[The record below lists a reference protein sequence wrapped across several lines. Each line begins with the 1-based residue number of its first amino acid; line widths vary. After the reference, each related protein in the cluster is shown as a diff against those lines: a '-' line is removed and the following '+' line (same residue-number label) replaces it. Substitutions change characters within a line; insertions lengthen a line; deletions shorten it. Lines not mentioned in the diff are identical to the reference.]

1 MKILMVSMF
10 SNHFF
15 RWTEQLRESGHE
27 VYWLDVF
34 DSNTK
39 VEKIDFVHQII
50 GWRYKINYPGR
61 YFIKNKIPRLNKLIN
76 QVNERDLSEF
86 FEKTLREIKPDMVQ
100 SFVLQSAGYP
110 ILKIMKKHPR
120 ITWVFSAWGNDL
132 YYRQQTGEED
142 LKNIKKTLPEFDY
155 MFSDCLRDHHVA
167 KSHGFK
173 GEFLGA
179 FPGGGGYDLNKY
191 KLDITPF
198 ELRKNILIKGY
209 QSHLGRCNIILEA
222 IVKQKQFLSN
232 YKIIVFGGN
241 DSVKKFIVENG
252 LLSWENFVFLELIP
266 HREVLKLMGKSLL
279 YLGNSISDGMP
290 NTLLEA
296 IIMGAFP
303 IQSNPGGATAELIE
317 DGKNGI
323 LINNPED
330 SEEIFKLIQA
340 ALNNPSKM
348 QEGVEFNL
356 NEVRPRLE
364 REYVK
369 RQVLSKY
376 DLIEKK
382 LKIII

>member
-15 RWTEQLRESGHE
+15 NWTEQLRESEHE

-34 DSNTK
+34 DSNTR

-50 GWRYKINYPGR
+50 GWRYKLDYPGR
-61 YFIKNKIPRLNKLIN
+61 YFIKNKIPRLHKMIN
-76 QVNERDLSEF
+76 QVNERHLSVF
-86 FEKTLREIKPDMVQ
+86 FEKILHEIKPDVVQ
-100 SFVLQSAGYP
+100 SFVLQSAGYS
-110 ILKIMKKHPR
+110 ILNIMKKYPH
-120 ITWVFSAWGNDL
+120 IKWVFSAWGNDL
-132 YYRQQTGEED
+132 YYRQQISKD
-142 LKNIKKTLPEFDY
+142 LKNIKRTLPEFKY

-173 GEFLGA
+173 GEFLGT
-179 FPGGGGYDLNKY
+179 FPTGGGYDLNKY
-191 KLDITPF
+191 NSDIIPF
-198 ELRKNILIKGY
+198 ELRKTILIKGY

-222 IVKQKQFLSN
+222 IANQKEFLSD

-241 DSVKKFIVENG
+241 KKVENFIKNNG
-252 LLSWENFVFLELIP
+252 LSTWENFIFLEKIP

-279 YLGNSISDGMP
+279 YIGNSISDGMP

-296 IIMGAFP
+296 ILMGAFP
-303 IQSNPGGATAELIE
+303 IQSNPGGATEELIE
-317 DGKNGI
+317 DDKNGL
-323 LINNPED
+323 LIKNPD
-330 SEEIFKLIQA
+330 NPEEIFKLIQA
-340 ALNNPSKM
+340 ALNNPSTT
-348 QEGVEFNL
+348 QEGVEYNF

-376 DLIEKK
+376 DLIEKNLK
-382 LKIII
+382 L

>member
-1 MKILMVSMF
+1 MVSIF
-10 SNHFF
+10 APHFF
-15 RWTEQLRESGHE
+15 NWTEQLRESGHE

-34 DSNTK
+34 DSNTR

-50 GWRYKINYPGR
+50 GWRYKLNYPGR

-76 QVNERDLSEF
+76 QLNERCLSEF
-86 FEKTLREIKPDMVQ
+86 FEKTLLEIKPDIVQ
-100 SFVLQSAGYP
+100 SFVLQTGGYP
-110 ILKIMKKHPR
+110 ILKIMKKHPE

-132 YYRQQTGEED
+132 YYRQQNNKD
-142 LKNIKKTLPEFDY
+142 LKNIKRTLPEFKY
-155 MFSDCLRDHHVA
+155 MFTDCLRDHHVA
-167 KSHGFK
+167 KLHGFK
-173 GEFLGA
+173 GEILGA

-191 KLDITPF
+191 NLDILPF

-241 DSVKKFIVENG
+241 DSVKKFIDENK
-252 LLSWENFVFLELIP
+252 LSSWGNFVFLELIP
-266 HREVLKLMGKSLL
+266 HREVLKLMGESLL
-279 YLGNSISDGMP
+279 YIGNSISDGMP

-317 DGKNGI
+317 DGRNGL
-323 LINNPED
+323 LIKNPED
-330 SEEIFKLIQA
+330 PDEIFKLIQA
-340 ALNNPSKM
+340 ALNNPVKM
-348 QEGVEFNL
+348 EEGVEYNF
-356 NEVRPRLE
+356 NEVKPLLE

-376 DLIEKK
+376 DLIEKN
-382 LKIII
+382 LNS

>member
-15 RWTEQLRESGHE
+15 RWTEQLKDAGHE
-27 VYWLDVF
+27 IYWIDVF

-61 YFIKNKIPRLNKLIN
+61 YFIKNKIPGLNKLIN
-76 QVNERDLSEF
+76 QVNERHLSEF
-86 FEKTLREIKPDMVQ
+86 FEKTLREIKPDVVQ

-110 ILKIMKKHPR
+110 ILNIMKKHPH
-120 ITWVFSAWGNDL
+120 IKWVFSAWGNDL
-132 YYRQQTGEED
+132 YYRQQTGMED
-142 LKNIKKTLPEFDY
+142 LMKIKIILSEFDY
-155 MFSDCLRDHHVA
+155 MFSDCERDHQIA
-167 KSHGFK
+167 RSHGFK

-179 FPGGGGYDLNKY
+179 FPTGGGYELDKY
-191 KLDITPF
+191 HPDIIPF

-209 QSHLGRCNIILEA
+209 QSHLGRCNKILEA

-279 YLGNSISDGMP
+279 YIGNSISDGMP

-317 DGKNGI
+317 DGKNGL
-323 LINNPED
+323 LIKNPED
-330 SEEIFKLIQA
+330 PEEIFKLIQA

-348 QEGVEFNL
+348 QEGVKYNY
-356 NEVRPRLE
+356 NVIRPRLE
-364 REYVK
+364 REFVK

-376 DLIEKK
+376 DIIEKN
-382 LKIII
+382 LIS